1 MRMSQDQN
9 SQTTNLNDN
18 TVQQFSDNELH
29 DITGGCIG
37 CGVVG
42 LAATKESVN
51 EIREGVTNAVTKG
64 DMTEV
69 FKGGH
74 RAAAFATIAGD
85 SLKNLMTGEPSWKPC
100 RACIKNTMLYAATKL
115 WRP

>member
-1 MRMSQDQN
+1 MSQDQN
-9 SQTTNLNDN
+9 THTTNSNDN
-18 TVQQFSDNELH
+18 TVQQVSDNELH

-37 CGVVG
+37 CGIVG
-42 LAATKESVN
+42 FASATASVT
-51 EIREGVTNAVTKG
+51 EMQEGVTNAVKKG

-100 RACIKNTMLYAATKL
+100 RACIKNIALYAATKL